1 MFHNQQISE
10 RKSVWEVVETMPTAS
25 EIANPSA
32 YGSQIYPQYSP
43 ANHQMQQYR
52 QAWTSEANQ
61 AKQPDE
67 IKTTKNK

>member
-52 QAWTSEANQ
+52 QAWTSEGQ
-61 AKQPDE
+61 QPNE
-67 IKTTKNK
+67 NNAIKNK